1 MEIGRASCCFI
12 FSKELYGNEGPL
24 ESSPGVKNNIKN
36 LQTNEQ
42 VVYANLILICRN

>member
-1 MEIGRASCCFI
+1 
-12 FSKELYGNEGPL
+12 
-24 ESSPGVKNNIKN
+24 VKNNIKN